1 MLSKAEELMA
11 NYPNLKYQ
19 FNDRMPEKLK
29 GLCRGDV
36 IYLNPN
42 QSSEQLVGTL
52 GEEIAHYLTTVGDI
66 TAQDTNEKRKQEQKA
81 RDLGATLVVSP
92 ADYIECFNQRLSTR
106 WECAEYLGVTVETL
120 DEATNAYAT
129 LNNGKL
135 DYENYTIFFRADGIV
150 EIVKWMA

>member
-1 MLSKAEELMA
+1 MMNKTEALMA
-11 NYPNLKYQ
+11 NYPNLKYK

-29 GLCRGDV
+29 GLCKGNI

-52 GEEIAHYLTTVGDI
+52 GEEIAHYLTSVGDI
-66 TAQDTNEKRKQEQKA
+66 ITQDTNEKRKQEQKA

-106 WECAEYLGVTVETL
+106 WECAEYLGITVETL
-120 DEATNAYAT
+120 DEATNVYAT
-129 LNNGKL
+129 FNDGKL
-135 DYENYTIFFRADGIV
+135 DYEGHTIFFRPDGIV
-150 EIVKWMA
+150 DVVKWIK